1 MDAAVLRA
9 WHRLSLSVVTDRLL
23 TILGLTMTFAL
34 ACWVMHEPT
43 PERLGMAVGFA
54 VFSWLMTNKRSNN
67 KFKKFQTDSSYQ
79 HETGGNSHSSPDAA

>member
-1 MDAAVLRA
+1 MDAAVLRVV
-9 WHRLSLSVVTDRLL
+9 RLSLSVVTDRLL

-54 VFSWLMTNKRSNN
+54 VFSWLMTNKERKNEQQVQEVSN
-67 KFKKFQTDSSYQ
+67 
-79 HETGGNSHSSPDAA
+79 G